1 MTDWKTD
8 LDALVF
14 ETMAFAKTNHR
25 EQLPADLIER
35 PRLQPMNWGGPQREE
50 IKQRVANF
58 KAHQQS
64 KWPAQKDALA
74 AAFRTR
80 TREQWTDLLCDSDTC
95 VAPVLDWDE
104 APRHSH
110 NAARNTFLTID
121 GTVQPAPAPRFSRTA
136 VEVPRSAAVSGGD
149 TFEVLRRWGVG
160 TATIDRLRAPAP
172 N

>member
-1 MTDWKTD
+1 MVSSGKENGFVGFWPSNRSPADMPWAAKPPPGSRLKSTVAPVQLSTTRFGTFPIAAIDWTKRRKGMTDWKTD

-80 TREQWTDLLCDSDTC
+80 TREQWTD
-95 VAPVLDWDE
+95 
-104 APRHSH
+104 
-110 NAARNTFLTID
+110 
-121 GTVQPAPAPRFSRTA
+121 
-136 VEVPRSAAVSGGD
+136 
-149 TFEVLRRWGVG
+149 
-160 TATIDRLRAPAP
+160 
-172 N
+172 